1 MFFEI
6 ELVDDGHRRAMLK
19 NISLSLMLTLSLFT
33 FPVSVQATDAGDTLQ
48 KVLLKDKIFP
58 STCVL
63 SVQLIDRQAILRVGN
78 YQPTSDE
85 TMRVDSVLAAKKV
98 IDAYPQVSCVVIRCA
113 WNPVSFTD
121 VFVTA
126 KQMISYGAGT
136 IEKAELLASLT
147 CVKLSTGDSPQF
159 VFNRYFVEGEQ
170 ALAKN
175 DNGKAELLFNMA
187 FQEAPAWTAA
197 ASDSK
202 VMNNYLEL
210 ARNFQSR
217 DDYGGAARVLMRV
230 MSVREAAGLHA
241 TDGDTAKVV
250 MALAEAYI
258 MDKREPQAIEVL
270 TKAIDDG
277 KSSPVA
283 SSVVYAQMLE
293 KLASCLQPGST
304 REQELLREAL
314 KVRESQPGAED
325 IALVAALE
333 RLADSMTRTTR
344 SSDAIELYKRAISA
358 LDKAMITKD
367 YNKRISYEVYS
378 TSVNRMH
385 QKLAQLG
392 HTAGHSNS
400 NRPHW

>member
-1 MFFEI
+1 
-6 ELVDDGHRRAMLK
+6 MLK
-19 NISLSLMLTLSLFT
+19 NLSLSLVISLSLSGFA
-33 FPVSVQATDAGDTLQ
+33 FPVFAADASDTLQ
-48 KVLLKDKIFP
+48 KVLIRDKVFP
-58 STCVL
+58 STCAL

-85 TMRVDSVLAAKKV
+85 TMRVDSVLAAKKM

-126 KQMISYGAGT
+126 KQIISYGAGT
-136 IEKAELLASLT
+136 MEKAELLASLT

-170 ALAKN
+170 ALSKN

-187 FQEAPAWTAA
+187 FQEAPTWTAA

-202 VMNNYLEL
+202 VINNYLEL
-210 ARNFQSR
+210 ARNFQGR
-217 DDYGGAARVLMRV
+217 EDYNGAARVLMKV
-230 MSVREAAGLHA
+230 ITVRDAAGLHA

-250 MALAEAYI
+250 LALAEAYV
-258 MDKREPQAIEVL
+258 MDRREQQAIEVL
-270 TKAIDDG
+270 TKAIDEG
-277 KSSPVA
+277 KTSPVA
-283 SSVVYAQMLE
+283 SSIVYAQMLE
-293 KLASCLQPGST
+293 KLASCLQPGSA
-304 REQELLREAL
+304 REQELLKEAL

-333 RLADSMTRTTR
+333 RLADSTKSTR
-344 SSDAIELYKRAISA
+344 SSEAIELYKRAISA

-392 HTAGHSNS
+392 HTTGHSTS